1 MATTQAQPKKRRRR
15 RISTR
20 ERRPGQRI
28 QERIWL
34 SKDELADRLGIST
47 QSVENWIRSG
57 KLPAPT
63 YFSRQICRFS
73 IAEIEEFEANAAT
86 SRPPGRPRLP
96 REQIKKAGDFFF

>member
-1 MATTQAQPKKRRRR
+1 MALQ
-15 RISTR
+15 
-20 ERRPGQRI
+20 
-28 QERIWL
+28 
-34 SKDELADRLGIST
+34 DELADRLGIST